1 MSSSNCAVVRVIVI
15 KNDGKQHLEIL
26 RKIAQGIPSLLT
38 TNHVAPLWRE
48 VHFDD
53 IVFGVFPFIG
63 ASVQWCCEP
72 WLMNSVGDI
81 IDMILQCLEALAFIH
96 SLGIAHRDA
105 DKSNFML
112 QWYPESLATMH
123 VPLTRPRVY
132 LHDFEFAVD
141 FCNPDATTELGPM
154 EGCIRNLAP
163 EVYSGTLYDPFKADI
178 WLFGDSFAT
187 FQSTIPLIDDILESL
202 TSEDTT
208 ARLTAAEARDQLATV
223 VHSMLPASLLICP
236 VVFEKGNSNHT
247 IPLFDT
253 VEFAD
258 ITFGVFPKVGFRVAD
273 AYGFWAQNS
282 VGDVI
287 DMLRQCLE
295 GLAFLEA
302 AGVAHRDAF
311 KDNFLIQ
318 WHPESLHFEVAI
330 KFPDEATYEECVAS
344 GIPTGGSFP
353 DDTAGYKRP
362 VPPEMGSG
370 EPYNALKMDVW
381 QLAKSFEDFK
391 STIPQIDE
399 LLKAM
404 RDPESSRRPASSLA
418 LSYLAEVL
426 SSIPP
431 KALFIAPVFI
441 QTNYGVVTPPPGA

>member
-1 MSSSNCAVVRVIVI
+1 MENQQSAATESSTDLMLIR
-15 KNDGKQHLEIL
+15 
-26 RKIAQGIPSLLT
+26 RLLPET
-38 TNHVAPLWRE
+38 LPLWRQPPEGTDEAEDAIWTALYPFFVEQGYEYWKRDYRSAFISSPILRGDE
-48 VHFDD
+48 V
-53 IVFGVFPFIG
+53 
-63 ASVQWCCEP
+63 ASGFAYVTQHRAVTPIQPGSLSGIFELYTMNPLCHPARTKDRRDVVIRVLAVGERGKDHVQ
-72 WLMNSVGDI
+72 
-81 IDMILQCLEALAFIH
+81 ILHTMAQGSLAFC
-96 SLGIAHRDA
+96 
-105 DKSNFML
+105 SN
-112 QWYPESLATMH
+112 
-123 VPLTRPRVY
+123 
-132 LHDFEFAVD
+132 
-141 FCNPDATTELGPM
+141 
-154 EGCIRNLAP
+154 
-163 EVYSGTLYDPFKADI
+163 
-178 WLFGDSFAT
+178 
-187 FQSTIPLIDDILESL
+187 
-202 TSEDTT
+202 
-208 ARLTAAEARDQLATV
+208 
-223 VHSMLPASLLICP
+223 
-236 VVFEKGNSNHT
+236 NHT

-253 VEFAD
+253 IDFAD

-282 VGDVI
+282 VGDII

-295 GLAFLEA
+295 ALAFLEA

-318 WHPESLHFEVAI
+318 WHPESLRAGHSPHSLPRVYLTDFEVAI

-370 EPYNALKMDVW
+370 EPYNALKMDIW

-399 LLKAM
+399 LLEAM
-404 RDPESSRRPASSLA
+404 RDPKSSRRPASSLA

-426 SSIPP
+426 SSMPP